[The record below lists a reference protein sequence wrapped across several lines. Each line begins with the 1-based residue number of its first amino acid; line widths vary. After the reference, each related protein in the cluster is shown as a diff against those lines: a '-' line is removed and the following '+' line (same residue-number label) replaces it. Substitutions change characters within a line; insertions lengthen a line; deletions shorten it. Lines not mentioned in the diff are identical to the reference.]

1 MSFKILTPRPRTFI
15 APALPKIIEPS
26 ELAKYEDPDPEVRRF
41 VEEQRRIQGLKYP
54 LSPELENKQKLERLE
69 KEVEELRQR
78 NEELKTDLKK
88 AKHIISSRKHVANR
102 KLKRQA
108 ASSNEY
114 KKKFA
119 ELSKKSQ
126 SRKIGEVWKSIVDD
140 YGEESARKIISKI
153 YDHHVEKEEKR
164 KMTAAETLHMLKRS
178 GISISA
184 LRIIRHLLIK
194 AEVPNPFASD
204 RAVNEERKI
213 IGEFPNAEESMT
225 PPSNYQLIKTEVAS
239 EDEYYEDEYGEYE

>member
-1 MSFKILTPRPRTFI
+1 MFTFQ
-15 APALPKIIEPS
+15 PS
-26 ELAKYEDPDPEVRRF
+26 ELAQYVDPDPEVRRF
-41 VEEQRRIQGLKYP
+41 VEEQRRIQGFKYP
-54 LSPELENKQKLERLE
+54 PPPKLKIKEKLEGLE
-69 KEVEELRQR
+69 KEVEELRKR

-88 AKHIISSRKHVANR
+88 AKHVISSRKHAANR
-102 KLKRQA
+102 KLKRKERA
-108 ASSNEY
+108 GSNES

-119 ELSKKSQ
+119 ELHKKSQ

-153 YDHHVEKEEKR
+153 YDHHVEKEEKT

-204 RAVNEERKI
+204 KAVNEERKR

-225 PPSNYQLIKTEVAS
+225 PPSNNELIKTEVAS
-239 EDEYYEDEYGEYE
+239 EDEYFEDEYYEYE

>member
-26 ELAKYEDPDPEVRRF
+26 ELAKYEDPDPEVRKF
-41 VEEQRRIQGLKYP
+41 VEEQKRIQGFKYP
-54 LSPELENKQKLERLE
+54 RPPQIKDKLESLE
-69 KEVEELRQR
+69 KEVEELRER

-88 AKHIISSRKHVANR
+88 AKHVISSRKHVANR

-108 ASSNEY
+108 ESNGT

-126 SRKIGEVWKSIVDD
+126 SRKIGKVWESIVDD

-164 KMTAAETLHMLKRS
+164 KMTAAETLHLLKRS

-213 IGEFPNAEESMT
+213 IGEFPNAEES
-225 PPSNYQLIKTEVAS
+225 PSSNYDYD
-239 EDEYYEDEYGEYE
+239 EDEYYEYE